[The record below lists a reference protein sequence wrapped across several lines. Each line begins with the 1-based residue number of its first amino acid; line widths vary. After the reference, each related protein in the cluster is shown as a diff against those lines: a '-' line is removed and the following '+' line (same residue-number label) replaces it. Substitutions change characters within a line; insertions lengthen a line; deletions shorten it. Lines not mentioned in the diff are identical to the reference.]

1 MDIEAIKRSLANGAQ
16 EFRAQVVEYLLNEI
30 EKYKKAN
37 LVTLQSWKG
46 VSGYEIHS
54 GPQFYRVVEYR
65 KDKKTGEV
73 KDSYTDVPKE
83 NVEFMRNLLKQ
94 FPQKTRYR
102 DVVPELIKQRRIP
115 CDLEAFNGGT
125 NRSAYYFPLY
135 YYPIKIL
142 EWLKEIEYGGQGT
155 ITKLK

>member
-1 MDIEAIKRSLANGAQ
+1 MDIEAIKRSIAGGSQ
-16 EFRAQVVEYLLNEI
+16 EFRVQVVQFLLDEI

-37 LVTLQSWKG
+37 VVELQSWKG

-54 GPQFYRVVEYR
+54 GPMFYRVVEYR
-65 KDKKTGEV
+65 KDKQTGEV

-83 NVEFMRNLLKQ
+83 NVEFMRELLKR
-94 FPQKTRYR
+94 FPVKTKYR
-102 DVVPELIKQRRIP
+102 QVVTELIKAKNLP
-115 CDLEAFNGGT
+115 CGIDAFNGGT
-125 NRSAYYFPLY
+125 NRASYYFPLY

-142 EWLKEIEYGGQGT
+142 EWKKEVEYGGGGT